1 MEFVFR
7 YDISLVWGKI
17 NYKQISI
24 LELIKRRSKVQE
36 KNISCERALNF
47 DQWKTFPKNY
57 EPTRV
62 WYGLFTNL
70 PRIIVACDFSP
81 SSFKLKEV
89 SYLSWQN
96 AYPNFKTTCHKKL
109 KCFSWIKLLEYLL
122 LVKHLKHLNC
132 QYISV
137 YTFNFY
143 HVPFVF

>member
-1 MEFVFR
+1 MEFVFS

-47 DQWKTFPKNY
+47 DQWRTFPENY

-81 SSFKLKEV
+81 TSFKLKEV

-96 AYPNFKTTCHKKL
+96 TYPNLKTTCHKKL
-109 KCFSWIKLLEYLL
+109 KFFSWIKLLEYLL
-122 LVKHLKHLNC
+122 IVKHLKHLNC

-137 YTFNFY
+137 YTSNFY